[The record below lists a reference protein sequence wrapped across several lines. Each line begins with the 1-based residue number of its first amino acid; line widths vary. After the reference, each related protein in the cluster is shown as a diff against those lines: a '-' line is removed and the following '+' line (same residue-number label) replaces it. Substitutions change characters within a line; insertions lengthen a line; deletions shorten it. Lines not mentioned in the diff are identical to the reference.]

1 MDDRQIVDELKAI
14 AQKKVELEK
23 AFNQLNPLE
32 FFVGGYRAAG
42 GKDLPM
48 DREDVVKL
56 KSLLQEYYASINQA
70 AIVLEG
76 KLPKEEASGPTETD
90 KKIPMTTKKS
100 SNLKSK

>member
-1 MDDRQIVDELKAI
+1 MDDQQIVEELKAI

-56 KSLLQEYYASINQA
+56 KGLLQEYYASINQA
-70 AIVLEG
+70 AVVLDN
-76 KLPKEEASGPTETD
+76 KLPKNEGTGPNTEPT
-90 KKIPMTTKKS
+90 KMEVKKS
-100 SNLKSK
+100 STPKKK